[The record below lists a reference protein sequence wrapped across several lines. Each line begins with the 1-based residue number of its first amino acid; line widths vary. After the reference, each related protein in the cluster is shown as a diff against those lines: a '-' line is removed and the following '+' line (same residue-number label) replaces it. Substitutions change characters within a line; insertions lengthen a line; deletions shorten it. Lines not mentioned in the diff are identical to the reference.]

1 MKRLLSSSL
10 LLSSVFLASCG
21 GGGGGESST
30 TTTNSTS
37 SSIPLT
43 SDPSPIP
50 PAPSTSRVNDFYRG
64 VSQHL
69 RLDQTQT
76 IFGSVLTQY
85 QYDRY
90 SVEDIDIVFPTD
102 FSLYEF
108 STNISL
114 GNGETSVLDFDISNM
129 VNTDISDYDIYRL
142 YNVGDGYAEDI
153 LVSMQNDS
161 RQTDY
166 TAYGTWASAFYDS
179 VSVSLSVGSWAD
191 GTGYYEGGRSPQD
204 NGLTSGTYTYRGD
217 SVGKLFAIFSNDVA
231 VYGNYEADV
240 VLQYNGS
247 SDSISGCVGCNK
259 GQFIDVQSNNPDAAR
274 QWTIDPRL
282 AVKFDFPSTRLDG
295 NQFTTTNLN
304 VTPAI
309 PEVTSTSGFTG
320 ELSGQFSDD
329 SEGVIGT
336 YSTQGTV
343 RYANG
348 LTVTGGAIG
357 SFATEKE

>member
-1 MKRLLSSSL
+1 MKRLSSFGL
-10 LLSSVFLASCG
+10 LLSSALLASC
-21 GGGGGESST
+21 GGGGESST
-30 TTTNSTS
+30 TTTTTS
-37 SSIPLT
+37 SSV
-43 SDPSPIP
+43 P
-50 PAPSTSRVNDFYRG
+50 PTSRVNDFYRAI
-64 VSQHL
+64 SQHL
-69 RLDQTQT
+69 RLDQTET

-85 QYDRY
+85 NYNTFPTKDLDITITPSLITTKFIYENGEYD
-90 SVEDIDIVFPTD
+90 EIDFDFDDIV
-102 FSLYEF
+102 S
-108 STNISL
+108 
-114 GNGETSVLDFDISNM
+114 
-129 VNTDISDYDIYRL
+129 TDITGYRIYRDRSL
-142 YNVGDGYAEDI
+142 KDNFFSDH
-153 LVSMQNDS
+153 LVAMQNGS

-166 TAYGTWASAFYDS
+166 TAYGTWASVKYNSTYPSDPYEIGA
-179 VSVSLSVGSWAD
+179 VAWAD

-204 NGLTSGTYTYRGD
+204 NGLTSATYTYRGD
-217 SVGKLFAIFSNDVA
+217 SVGKLFAIFSNDVT

-240 VLQYNGS
+240 MLQYNGS

-259 GQFIDVQSNNPDAAR
+259 GQFIDVASNSPEAER